1 MYSCNGIVPYGIE
14 GWGPGMDSTEQVPKS
29 QIKVQVIPSPVRAGQ
44 LSPGKTWE
52 ALESRIKE
60 LGQSIGEIANQ
71 LRSELDAS
79 LAPAAEPPAWRLSDV
94 EVTFSLDLEAEAGV
108 VVARA
113 KTTAGFEVSVSWK
126 RE

>member
-1 MYSCNGIVPYGIE
+1 VQRDAPFAIKDWRAAMEESNG
-14 GWGPGMDSTEQVPKS
+14 SKS
-29 QIKVQVIPSPVRAGQ
+29 QIKVQVIPTPGRAGQ

-52 ALESRIKE
+52 SLEKRIGE
-60 LGQSIGEIANQ
+60 LGESIGEIAKQ
-71 LRSELDAS
+71 LRTQLDAS
-79 LAPAAEPPAWRLSDV
+79 LAPTEETQAWRLGEI

-113 KTTAGFEVSVSWK
+113 KTTAGFEVSLSWK